1 MKHSDGTHNGIDASA
16 LLSAVAAGAEDLV
29 NGQGWPGGVDTVLAE
44 LGRVTGVSRVW
55 IFQTIRVTETSVVQD
70 YIFEWASAKR
80 YAQIGMPQF
89 SMFSSSLEL
98 PEYRAVVDGRI
109 RGEAYKTLPHAMEDS
124 WLRETLVQ
132 QGIRSM
138 LTIPIL
144 VEGAWWGT
152 LGFDDCEREYDW
164 SETEIALLKTAAQLI
179 ASAVIRQRLSERL
192 QQFDIL
198 KVLTDSAAWSCDLRT
213 GRVWYTTELTAPES
227 TGTVS
232 CNIRGALALLMP
244 EHARAVAARA
254 RELADSYATS
264 FRMDVQ
270 LRSRNGQGRWV
281 ELIGNVN
288 RDRKGKPTHLSGI
301 AVDIRTRK
309 DRENRL
315 LEQAETDALTGCR
328 NRHVFEKALSESFE
342 SSRITGSDLSLLMVD
357 IDHFKQVNDTY
368 GHPVGDCVIRHLAD
382 LMGSICRRQDLL
394 ARVGGEEFAV
404 LMPDTGMEEAAT
416 VAERL
421 RSTVE
426 CSVIPCEPDS
436 LRITVSIGFASLSSL
451 TEKTPTNLF
460 HAADKALNSAKHD
473 GRNRIRRPR

>member
-1 MKHSDGTHNGIDASA
+1 MNSSDDRHGIDATA

-29 NGQGWPGGVDTVLAE
+29 NGQGWPRGVDTLLAE

-55 IFQTIRVTETSVVQD
+55 IFQTIRLTETSVTQD
-70 YIFEWASAKR
+70 YIFEWASARR
-80 YAQIGMPQF
+80 YVQIGMPQF

-98 PEYRAVVDGRI
+98 PEYRAVVKGRTEG
-109 RGEAYKTLPHAMEDS
+109 RPYKTLPHAMENS

-132 QGIRSM
+132 QGIHSM
-138 LTIPIL
+138 LTIPIM

-213 GRVWYTTELTAPES
+213 SRVWYTTELTAPDA

-232 CNIRGALALLMP
+232 CNIRGALALLTP
-244 EHARAVAARA
+244 EHARAVVARA
-254 RELADSYATS
+254 RELAESYTTS

-270 LRSRNGQGRWV
+270 LRAPKGNGRWV
-281 ELIGNVN
+281 ELIGNVA
-288 RDRKGKPTHLSGI
+288 RDREGKPTHLSGI

-309 DRENRL
+309 ARETRL

-328 NRHVFEKALSESFE
+328 NRHVFEKTLRELFD
-342 SSRITGSDLSLLMVD
+342 SSRRSGSDLSLLMVD
-357 IDHFKQVNDTY
+357 IDHFKQVNDTH
-368 GHPVGDCVIRHLAD
+368 GHPVGDSVIRHLAG
-382 LMGSICRRQDLL
+382 LMSKICRRQDLL

-404 LMPDTGMEEAAT
+404 LMPDTDINEAAT
-416 VAERL
+416 AAERL

-426 CSVIPCEPDS
+426 ASEIPYEEGS
-436 LRITVSIGFASLSSL
+436 LHITVSIGFASLSILDEMDS
-451 TEKTPTNLF
+451 TTLF
-460 HAADKALNSAKHD
+460 HKADKALYAAKNE
-473 GRNRIRRPR
+473 GRNRIRRAR